1 MTLFADARISVHRS
15 RLPLHAAARV
25 PFLHVDAADNFS
37 IRFFWPLN
45 NDYGVSERYILTFVK
60 KHVSSNFLLVS
71 ITIHAEKGR

>member
-1 MTLFADARISVHRS
+1 MHMTLFADARISVRRL

-25 PFLHVDAADNFS
+25 PVLDAADNFS

-45 NDYGVSERYILTFVK
+45 NDYGVSGRYILTFVK